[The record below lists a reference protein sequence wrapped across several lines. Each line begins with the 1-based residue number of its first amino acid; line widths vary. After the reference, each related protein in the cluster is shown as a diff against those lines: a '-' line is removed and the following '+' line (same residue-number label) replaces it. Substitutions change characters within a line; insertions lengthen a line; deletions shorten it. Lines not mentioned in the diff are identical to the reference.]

1 MPSWARAASRSSCAG
16 PTTCTKISSETLLR
30 VPSHSRP
37 SRIWPMTNAST
48 ARSSMGYASQRVFR
62 STRTSGGLESQPVA
76 LNFIVIV
83 IVIVIGYGCPRSGHG
98 GPQGG
103 SRSSPSFLVGADPRR
118 AAVERAMRKARQKVL
133 GLPAGFRY
141 HDLRH
146 YFASL
151 LIASGA
157 DVKTVQARLR
167 HASAKTTLDTYGHIW
182 PDRDESTR
190 AAVEAVLAAR
200 TEQRRNS
207 TAATS

>member
-1 MPSWARAASRSSCAG
+1 VLTGCFAWWRCSGPGYARARGAG
-16 PTTCTKISSETLLR
+16 FPGE
-30 VPSHSRP
+30 P
-37 SRIWPMTNAST
+37 
-48 ARSSMGYASQRVFR
+48 
-62 STRTSGGLESQPVA
+62 GGL
-76 LNFIVIV
+76 
-83 IVIVIGYGCPRSGHG
+83 
-98 GPQGG
+98 
-103 SRSSPSFLVGADPRR
+103 PRR
-118 AAVERAMRKARQKVL
+118 AVEWAGAVRADGEDEVGRGGGAGRVVLAARL
-133 GLPAGFRY
+133 PGDRAPAGFRY

-190 AAVEAVLAAR
+190 TAVDTVLTAHL

-207 TAATS
+207 ATAEP